1 MESQI
6 EQLLQQNNSVVYLPS
21 SAKVM
26 LANQLN
32 FMSVDVFPGGKFHML
47 LWDVLNITVVL
58 Y

>member
-6 EQLLQQNNSVVYLPS
+6 KQLLQQNNIVDYLPS
-21 SAKVM
+21 GAKVM

-32 FMSVDVFPGGKFHML
+32 FMPLDVFLGGKLRML